1 MCIPNQHLD
10 VLNHAHVVQVQKCRL
25 GSAWIDPFAHCL
37 SAFLKLS
44 TSAFSFPDGLSVNRI
59 CVIAKVPPVI
69 LTLGV
74 VATSRWGSHILI
86 QASVRW

>member
-1 MCIPNQHLD
+1 MYSL
-10 VLNHAHVVQVQKCRL
+10 VLYVHTKSAFGCAEPCSCSASAKCRL

-69 LTLGV
+69 LTLCV
-74 VATSRWGSHILI
+74 VATSVGGGAIS
-86 QASVRW
+86 